1 MAFRLRCFLVSVLL
15 GLLPLA
21 AQAQALAPDLS
32 QLQRS
37 TSATG
42 QGQGTQ
48 AAPPAPAA
56 GSVISPS
63 IGNSALQRQQRSG
76 RLADQF
82 IDPRTQQP
90 LDARTL
96 QLLQNEIQLPPE
108 RIEFQD
114 FVAQST
120 GRDLPIFGSEL
131 FKNVPSTFAPVDNIP
146 VTSDYV
152 IGPGD
157 EIVIRAWGQLDVD
170 FSAEVDRTG
179 AINIPK
185 VGTINVA
192 GVKYQD
198 LQSHLKA
205 AIGRVFRN
213 FDLAVSLGQ
222 LRAIQVFVVGQARRP
237 GAYSVGSMSTL
248 VNAVFA
254 AGGPSAKGSMR
265 GIQLKRGNKVVTELD
280 LYDLLIKGDKSKDAH
295 LLPGDVIH
303 VPPVGALV
311 AISGS
316 VNVPAIFE
324 LKQDGRLADLIAW
337 AGGLASTASDQK
349 ALVERIDDHK
359 TRKVAEFKLDA
370 AGMQANL
377 RNGDVVSIYA
387 IAPRIDN
394 AVTLRGNVAQPA
406 RFPWHEG
413 MRIRDLIPRV
423 EALLSRHYWLSKNQT
438 VGLDNTIAE
447 LLRRNRAAGIDIP
460 VTDLLKKNQQTQQ
473 QEADATVA
481 ESMRRTQIA
490 ADTVTA
496 NTESLQTLQ
505 LLQEPG
511 ALRNPNQPGA
521 VTPGST
527 PSTQSTQSAA
537 LSLGIGQGAQA
548 GAQDKEKTG
557 PKLADEIK
565 RNLNEVNWG
574 YAVIERLNPKDLT
587 TTLVPFN
594 LGKAILEGDPAQNI
608 LLQPGDVVTIFS
620 IDDIQ
625 VPIANQTKYV
635 RLEGE
640 FKNPGIYA
648 VEPVETLRQ
657 LVSRVGGLSPNAY
670 LFGAEFTREST
681 RVFQQKKL
689 EEAINRLQREMQRS
703 AISRSKNIVSTEEAA
718 GLGPE
723 AQAQQALISRLRQLK
738 ASGRIVLEL
747 PSDGAAGLAD
757 LPDIALED
765 SDRFIVPS
773 RPSMVSVVGAVY
785 NENAF
790 IFRPEKRLT
799 DYLRQAGGISKFG
812 DTGDVYVLRADGSV
826 LAKRQSGW
834 LMSSFDSGKL
844 MPGDTI
850 VVPEDV
856 DRTTWTKVL
865 KDYGQILYQFGLGAA
880 ALKVLQQ

>member
-1 MAFRLRCFLVSVLL
+1 MVVGLRYLLVSLIL
-15 GLLPLA
+15 ALLPLA
-21 AQAQALAPDLS
+21 AQAQGLGQDSSLS
-32 QLQRS
+32 QRS
-37 TSATG
+37 TGIS
-42 QGQGTQ
+42 QGQT
-48 AAPPAPAA
+48 AVVPAPQT
-56 GSVISPS
+56 GTGVVSPS
-63 IGNSALQRQQRSG
+63 IGNAALQRQQQRTG
-76 RLADQF
+76 RPGEQILDPRTQQP

-90 LDARTL
+90 L
-96 QLLQNEIQLPPE
+96 QPEIQPPLE

-146 VTSDYV
+146 VTPDYAV
-152 IGPGD
+152 GPGD
-157 EIVIRAWGQLDVD
+157 EILIRAWGQLDVD
-170 FSAEVDRTG
+170 YAALVDRTG
-179 AINIPK
+179 TINIPK

-192 GVKYQD
+192 GIKYQD
-198 LQSHLKA
+198 LQSHLKT

-213 FDLAVSLGQ
+213 FDLSVSLGQ

-237 GAYSVGSMSTL
+237 GSYTVSSMSTL
-248 VNAVFA
+248 VNAVFT

-265 GIQLKRGNKVVTELD
+265 GIQLKRSNKVVTELD
-280 LYDLLIKGDKSKDAH
+280 LYDLLISGDKSKDAP
-295 LLPGDVIH
+295 LLPGDVIY

-324 LKQDGRLADLIAW
+324 LRKDGTLAELIAW
-337 AGGLASTASDQK
+337 AGGLASTASGQK
-349 ALVERIDDHK
+349 ATVERIDNHK
-359 TRKVAEFKLDA
+359 TRKVDEFNLDA
-370 AGMQANL
+370 AGRETNL
-377 RNGDVVSIYA
+377 RNGDLVTIYSVT
-387 IAPRIDN
+387 PRIDN
-394 AVTLRGNVAQPA
+394 AVSLRGNVAQPG
-406 RFPWHEG
+406 RFPWRQG
-413 MRIRDLIPRV
+413 MRVKDLIPRV
-423 EALLSRHYWLSKNQT
+423 EALLSRHYWLRKNQT

-447 LLRRNRAAGIDIP
+447 LLRRNQAAGVDIP
-460 VTDLLKKNQQTQQ
+460 VSDLLKKNQQSQQ

-490 ADTVTA
+490 ADVVTA
-496 NTESLQTLQ
+496 NTDSLKKLQ
-505 LLQEPG
+505 ALQEPG
-511 ALRNPNQPGA
+511 ASRNPNQIGA
-521 VTPGST
+521 TMPAST
-527 PSTQSTQSAA
+527 PNTPI
-537 LSLGIGQGAQA
+537 SLGIGQGAQS
-548 GAQDKEKTG
+548 GPQDKDKAGT
-557 PKLADEIK
+557 KFADEIK

-594 LGKAILEGDPAQNI
+594 LGKAILEGDPVHDMP
-608 LLQPGDVVTIFS
+608 LQPGDVVTIFS

-625 VPIANQTKYV
+625 IPIAKQTKYV

-640 FKNPGIYA
+640 FKNAGIYA
-648 VEPVETLRQ
+648 VEPGETLRQ

-689 EEAINRLQREMQRS
+689 EETINRLEREMQRS
-703 AISRSKNIVSTEEAA
+703 AISRSKNIVSAEEAA

-723 AQAQQALISRLRQLK
+723 AAAQQALVARLRQLK

-747 PSDGAAGLAD
+747 PGDDAAGIAE
-757 LPDIALED
+757 LPDLALED
-765 SDRFIVPS
+765 SDRLIVPS

-799 DYLRQAGGISKFG
+799 DYLRQAGGVSKFG
-812 DTGDVYVLRADGSV
+812 DTGDVYVLRADGTV
-826 LAKRQSGW
+826 LSKRQSGWW

-850 VVPEDV
+850 VVPEEV

-865 KDYGQILYQFGLGAA
+865 RDYGQILYQFGLGAA
-880 ALKVLQQ
+880 ALKVIQQ